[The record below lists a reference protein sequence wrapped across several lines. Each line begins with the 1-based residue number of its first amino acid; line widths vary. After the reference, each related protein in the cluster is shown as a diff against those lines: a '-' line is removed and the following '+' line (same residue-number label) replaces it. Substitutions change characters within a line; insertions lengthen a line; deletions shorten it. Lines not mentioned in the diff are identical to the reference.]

1 MSYRTHRVLALVLAS
16 TLLAA
21 GPAVAAQ
28 LSADQLVKLCTAN
41 MGGTGNPMKAAQCMG
56 FVVGVADTF
65 DCVEDDHGYTW
76 NAAAA
81 RSQPQLVRTVMKF
94 IEDHPGALSTSG
106 HIVVGQALSEAFPCP
121 AKTAG
126 N

>member
-1 MSYRTHRVLALVLAS
+1 MSYKTHIVLAGALAAI
-16 TLLAA
+16 LLTA
-21 GPAVAAQ
+21 GPAASAQ
-28 LSADQLVKLCTAN
+28 LSGDQLLSLCTAN
-41 MGGTGNPMKAAQCMG
+41 IGGTGNPMKAAQCMG

-65 DCVEDDHGYTW
+65 DCKEDDHGYRW

-81 RSQPQLVRTVMKF
+81 RSQPELVHTVIQYIKS
-94 IEDHPGALSTSG
+94 HPDALNTSG
-106 HIVVGQALSEAFPCP
+106 HIAIGQALSEAFPCP